1 MTSADTSAASFDPTF
16 AESKGSPLRR
26 LLAPFAVGLALLSAF
41 LTFVVLTGLT
51 RIEPTREVVV
61 SFMLINAAIILVLV
75 GIIVREVWVVVQ
87 ARRRG
92 RAAARLHV
100 QIVSLFSV
108 IAVLPAVLVAI
119 VANVTIDRGFDRLF
133 SGPTREVIQNSLIVA
148 RAYLNEHAQLIRG
161 DIIGMAN
168 DLARARPLFDQDRG
182 TFRELLTT
190 SAASRN
196 LPGAILI
203 DKDRNILETAQ
214 TGIQEAFSLP
224 APEFLNNV
232 NETEPEIA
240 VIPEANQVAAVIRLR
255 AFENTFLYVARLLDP
270 HVVAQVNET
279 QASVTEYAE
288 LESRRLGMQ
297 VSLALMFAVIG
308 LTILMASILIGLNF
322 ANWLVAPIRRLMSA
336 ANIVST
342 GDLHVQ
348 VPVHRSEGDLAQLG
362 ETFNKMT
369 QELRTQRDD
378 LVNASD
384 LIDSRR
390 RFIEAVLSSASAG
403 IIGVD
408 ASGSVGILNRSA
420 EKLIGHAESET
431 LGHPLSDVLP
441 ELDDMM
447 KTARE
452 GTQRLV
458 QGQITIN
465 RDGHER
471 NLSVRVS
478 AEQTSQSRDNYIITL
493 DDITELVSAQRTSAW
508 ADVARR
514 IAHEIK
520 NPLTPIQLSAERI
533 RRKFGR
539 VITEDKAVFEQ
550 CTDTIVRQVD
560 DIRRM
565 VDEFS
570 RFARMPKPVIEG
582 EDVADTVRQAVFLMR
597 VGHPD
602 IEIEADIKEEPMRAQ
617 FDRRLISQA
626 LTNIIKNAT
635 EAIEAVPAEEL
646 GKGRI
651 DVIAA
656 REGDDIVIDVID
668 NGIGLPKV
676 SRARLLEP
684 YVTTREKGTGLGLAI
699 VGRVLEDHGGR
710 IELNDAADI
719 RPGARGA
726 WMRLR
731 FAISGQAP
739 KAETKEPTPKTE
751 QPASTTAGPADTT
764 NNDTTNNDTKIEAV
778 TVKPEHT
785 TGNQTKPEAAT
796 AEPADPTDNDTKIE
810 AATGS

>member
-1 MTSADTSAASFDPTF
+1 MTSADTSAPSLDPSF
-16 AESKGSPLRR
+16 AEPKGSSLRR
-26 LLAPFAVGLALLSAF
+26 WLAPFAVAIALLSAF

-51 RIEPTREVVV
+51 PIEPKRDVVY
-61 SFMLINAAIILVLV
+61 SFLLINAATILLLV
-75 GIIVREVWVVVQ
+75 GIIVGEVWKVLQ

-119 VANVTIDRGFDRLF
+119 VANITIDRGLDRLF

-148 RAYLNEHAQLIRG
+148 NAYLHEHAQLIRG
-161 DIIGMAN
+161 DILGMAN
-168 DLARARPLFDQDRG
+168 DIAHARPLFDQDRG
-182 TFRELLTT
+182 TFRQLLTQ

-196 LPGAILI
+196 LPGAMLI
-203 DKDRNILETAQ
+203 DKDRNVLETAQ
-214 TGIQEAFSLP
+214 TGIEQAFTTP
-224 APEFLNNV
+224 APEFLSGV
-232 NETEPEIA
+232 DETEPQIA
-240 VIPEANQVAAVIRLR
+240 VFIEANYVAAVIRLR
-255 AFENTFLYVARLLDP
+255 AFNDTFLYVARLLDP
-270 HVVAQVNET
+270 RVVAQLRQT
-279 QASVTEYAE
+279 QASVAEYAQ
-288 LESRRLGMQ
+288 LESRRLGIQ
-297 VSLALMFAVIG
+297 VAFALMFAVIA
-308 LTILMASILIGLNF
+308 LTILMASVLIGLNF

-348 VPVHRSEGDLAQLG
+348 VPVHKSEGDLAQLG

-369 QELRTQRDD
+369 QELRSQRDE
-378 LVNASD
+378 LVSASD

-431 LGHPLSDVLP
+431 LDHPLSDVLP

-458 QGQITIN
+458 QGQITIM

-478 AEQTSQSRDNYIITL
+478 AEQSSQSRDSYIITL

-508 ADVARR
+508 GDVARR

-533 RRKFGR
+533 RRKFGK
-539 VITEDKAVFEQ
+539 VITEDKAIFEQ

-570 RFARMPKPVIEG
+570 RFARMPKPVMEG

-597 VGHPD
+597 VGHPEID
-602 IEIEADIKEEPMRAQ
+602 IEAEIKDDPMRAQ

-651 DVIAA
+651 QVVAA
-656 REGDDIVIDVID
+656 LDGDDIVIDVID

-699 VGRVLEDHGGR
+699 VGRVLEDHGGK
-710 IELNDAADI
+710 IELHDAADI
-719 RPGARGA
+719 RPGQRGA

-731 FAISGQAP
+731 FAIAGHAP
-739 KAETKEPTPKTE
+739 KAEAKPPAPETKPPAPETIEPQE
-751 QPASTTAGPADTT
+751 TTNPDTT
-764 NNDTTNNDTKIEAV
+764 NNE
-778 TVKPEHT
+778 
-785 TGNQTKPEAAT
+785 
-796 AEPADPTDNDTKIE
+796 TKIE
-810 AATGS
+810 AATGN

>member
-1 MTSADTSAASFDPTF
+1 MTSADSSAASFDPSF
-16 AESKGSPLRR
+16 VEAKGWSLWR
-26 LLAPFAVGLALLSAF
+26 LLAAFAVGVALLSAF

-51 RIEPTREVVV
+51 RIEPTGVVVV
-61 SFMLINAAIILVLV
+61 SFILINAATILLLV
-75 GIIVREVWVVVQ
+75 GIIVREVWQVMQ

-92 RAAARLHV
+92 RAAARLHI

-119 VANVTIDRGFDRLF
+119 VANVTIDRGLDRLF
-133 SGPTREVIQNSLIVA
+133 SGPTRETIQNSLIIA
-148 RAYLNEHAQLIRG
+148 RAYTDEHAQLIRG
-161 DIIGMAN
+161 DILGMAN
-168 DLARARPLFDQDRG
+168 DIAHARPLFDQDRG
-182 TFRELLTT
+182 TFRELLTA
-190 SAASRN
+190 SAVARN
-196 LPGAILI
+196 LPGAMLI

-214 TGIQEAFSLP
+214 TGVQLAFT
-224 APEFLNNV
+224 APDTEILSSV
-232 NETEPEIA
+232 DENEPKIA
-240 VIPEANQVAAVIRLR
+240 VIPETNYVAAVIRLR
-255 AFENTFLYVARLLDP
+255 AFNDTFLYVARVLDP
-270 HVVAQVNET
+270 HVVEQLKQTE
-279 QASVTEYAE
+279 ASVAEYAE
-288 LESRRLGMQ
+288 LESRRLGIQ
-297 VSLALMFAVIG
+297 VSFALMFAVIA
-308 LTILMASILIGLNF
+308 LTILMASVLIGLNF
-322 ANWLVAPIRRLMSA
+322 ANWLVTPIRRLMSA

-378 LVNASD
+378 LVSASD
-384 LIDSRR
+384 VIDSRR

-431 LGHPLSDVLP
+431 LDHPLSDVLP

-452 GTQRLV
+452 GTQKLV
-458 QGQITIN
+458 QGQITIS

-478 AEQTSQSRDNYIITL
+478 AEQTSQSRDSYIITL

-508 ADVARR
+508 GDVARR

-533 RRKFGR
+533 RRKFGK
-539 VITEDKAVFEQ
+539 VITEDKAIFEQ

-570 RFARMPKPVIEG
+570 RFARMPKPVMEG

-602 IEIEADIKEEPMRAQ
+602 IDIEADIKNEPMQAQ

-635 EAIEAVPAEEL
+635 EAIEAVPADQL
-646 GKGRI
+646 GKGHI

-656 REGDDIVIDVID
+656 RDNDDIVIDVVD

-710 IELNDAADI
+710 IELHDAADL

-731 FAISGQAP
+731 FAISGQAAKGEP
-739 KAETKEPTPKTE
+739 KAEVKVPDAETKPPAPETVKPT
-751 QPASTTAGPADTT
+751 DTT
-764 NNDTTNNDTKIEAV
+764 NNDA
-778 TVKPEHT
+778 
-785 TGNQTKPEAAT
+785 
-796 AEPADPTDNDTKIE
+796 KIE
-810 AATGS
+810 AATGE

>member
-1 MTSADTSAASFDPTF
+1 MTSADTSAPSFDSSF
-16 AESKGSPLRR
+16 AEPKGSSLRR
-26 LLAPFAVGLALLSAF
+26 WLAPFAVAIALLSAF

-51 RIEPTREVVV
+51 PIEPKRDVVY
-61 SFMLINAAIILVLV
+61 SFLLINAATILLLV
-75 GIIVREVWVVVQ
+75 GIIVGEVWKVLQ

-119 VANVTIDRGFDRLF
+119 VANITIDRGLDRLF

-148 RAYLNEHAQLIRG
+148 NAYLHEHAQLIRG
-161 DIIGMAN
+161 DILGMAN
-168 DLARARPLFDQDRG
+168 DIAHARPLFDQDRG
-182 TFRELLTT
+182 TFRQLLTQ

-196 LPGAILI
+196 LPGAMLI
-203 DKDRNILETAQ
+203 DKDRNVLETAQ
-214 TGIQEAFSLP
+214 TGIAQAFTTP
-224 APEFLNNV
+224 APEFLSGV
-232 NETEPEIA
+232 DETEPQIA
-240 VIPEANQVAAVIRLR
+240 VFIEANYVAAVIRLR
-255 AFENTFLYVARLLDP
+255 AFNDTFLYVARLLDP
-270 HVVAQVNET
+270 RVVAQLRQT
-279 QASVTEYAE
+279 QASVAEYAQ
-288 LESRRLGMQ
+288 LESRRLGIQ
-297 VSLALMFAVIG
+297 VAFALMFAVIA
-308 LTILMASILIGLNF
+308 LTILMASVLIGLNF

-348 VPVHRSEGDLAQLG
+348 VPVHKSEGDLAQLG

-369 QELRTQRDD
+369 QELRSQRDE
-378 LVNASD
+378 LVSASD

-431 LGHPLSDVLP
+431 LDHPLSDVLP

-458 QGQITIN
+458 QGQITIM

-478 AEQTSQSRDNYIITL
+478 AEQTSQSRDSYIITL

-508 ADVARR
+508 GDVARR

-533 RRKFGR
+533 RRKFGK
-539 VITEDKAVFEQ
+539 VITEDKAIFEQ

-570 RFARMPKPVIEG
+570 RFARMPKPVMEG

-597 VGHPD
+597 VGHPEID
-602 IEIEADIKEEPMRAQ
+602 IEAEIKDDPMRAQ

-651 DVIAA
+651 QVVAA
-656 REGDDIVIDVID
+656 LDGDNIVIDVID

-699 VGRVLEDHGGR
+699 VGRVLEDHGGK
-710 IELNDAADI
+710 IELHDAADI
-719 RPGARGA
+719 RPGQRGA

-731 FAISGQAP
+731 FAIAGHAP
-739 KAETKEPTPKTE
+739 KAEAKPPPPETKPPAPETIEPQE
-751 QPASTTAGPADTT
+751 TTNPDTT
-764 NNDTTNNDTKIEAV
+764 NNE
-778 TVKPEHT
+778 
-785 TGNQTKPEAAT
+785 
-796 AEPADPTDNDTKIE
+796 TKIE
-810 AATGS
+810 AATGN